1 MSEEVFMKHLK
12 KHRKFGRPA
21 DYRRAF
27 VWNLISSLIL
37 KERIKTTEARAKEI
51 RPLIE
56 KAITR
61 AKVDNLANRRLL
73 LKKLNLKSVNKLFK
87 DLSPRFK
94 ERGGGYCRI
103 MKLGIRKNDGAKMT
117 IIEFIKV

>member
-1 MSEEVFMKHLK
+1 MKHLK

-21 DYRRAF
+21 DFRRAF
-27 VWNLISSLIL
+27 LWNLIRDLIL

-51 RPLIE
+51 RPMIE
-56 KAITR
+56 KAITK

-73 LKKLNLKSVNKLFK
+73 LKRLDLKSTNKLFK

-94 ERGGGYCRI
+94 ERGGGYSRI
-103 MKLGIRKNDGAKMT
+103 MKIEARKNDGAKMAL
-117 IIEFIKV
+117 IELVK